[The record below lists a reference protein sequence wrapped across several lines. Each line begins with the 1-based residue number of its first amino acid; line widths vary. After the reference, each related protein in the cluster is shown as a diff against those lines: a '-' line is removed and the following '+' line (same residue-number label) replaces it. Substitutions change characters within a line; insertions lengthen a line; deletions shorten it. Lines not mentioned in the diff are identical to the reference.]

1 MVLQRIRREREL
13 GREMMSGS
21 KVFNSNYDFMH
32 DYSTATLGEN
42 RGKWRV
48 CLKNKSTSLVE
59 AFMVPA
65 SEEGGLRSLEDY
77 QFVSWEELAGN
88 YTFIDDTPCVRS

>member
-1 MVLQRIRREREL
+1 
-13 GREMMSGS
+13 MSRS
-21 KVFNSNYDFMH
+21 KVFDNNYDFMH

-48 CLKNKSTSLVE
+48 CLKNKSTSLLE

-65 SEEGGLRSLEDY
+65 AEEGGLRSLEDY
-77 QFVSWEELAGN
+77 HFVSREELAGN
-88 YTFIDDTPCVRS
+88 YTLIDDTPCVKS